1 MIILDYV
8 NIECWGNK
16 NNVSQYI
23 KRALWS
29 KIKVMLTVGKKTFS
43 LAKFLSWD
51 HFIIVE
57 ETVCGGQGGFRK
69 MQVMVRSLGWCELCE
84 EDLTSENSS
93 KAVNRCIVDLSSKEC
108 EADKAGVWLEGRD
121 LVLELDEGSLKLI
134 EPDSGRCLNSQ
145 PIHAIRV
152 WGVGRDNG
160 RDFAYVSR
168 DKQSRKHMC
177 HVFRCELPARAIAN
191 ALRDICKK
199 ILIERSLAQSSSR
212 LTEKL
217 ISDKR
222 DRQSSRPT
230 SLGVETAGQAK
241 LAHKLS
247 RPVTE
252 TFPTPMEE
260 PRKVIKASY
269 LGTIQVDSP
278 GGMEVINTAINQMME
293 KTPREEWSPVTVAVA
308 PSTVSISF
316 SDERES
322 LECRVRFLSFLGIG
336 QNVEQAAF
344 IMHTAQVI
352 CSVGNF
358 SVRNYWSNLKVHN
371 RFQTLLNLVSGCC
384 SMKLHLSIIQ

>member
-1 MIILDYV
+1 M
-8 NIECWGNK
+8 
-16 NNVSQYI
+16 
-23 KRALWS
+23 
-29 KIKVMLTVGKKTFS
+29 MLTVERKPFLS
-43 LAKFLSWD
+43 AKSLSWD
-51 HFIIVE
+51 HSIIAE
-57 ETVCGGQGGFRK
+57 ETVCGGQGPGFRR

-108 EADKAGVWLEGRD
+108 GDKEKAGVWLEGRD

-134 EPDSGRCLNSQ
+134 EPDSGNCLNSQ

-177 HVFRCELPARAIAN
+177 QVFRCEVPARAIAN

-222 DRQSSRPT
+222 DRQNSRPT
-230 SLGVETAGQAK
+230 SLGVEMSGQGK
-241 LAHKLS
+241 LAQKLS

-269 LGTIQVDSP
+269 LGTLQVDSP

-293 KTPREEWSPVTVAVA
+293 KTPREEWSQVTVAVA

-316 SDERES
+316 SDERET

-352 CSVGNF
+352 C
-358 SVRNYWSNLKVHN
+358 WET
-371 RFQTLLNLVSGCC
+371 FQFY
-384 SMKLHLSIIQ
+384 IIGAI

>member
-1 MIILDYV
+1 
-8 NIECWGNK
+8 
-16 NNVSQYI
+16 
-23 KRALWS
+23 
-29 KIKVMLTVGKKTFS
+29 MLTVGKKTFS

-222 DRQSSRPT
+222 DRQTSRPT